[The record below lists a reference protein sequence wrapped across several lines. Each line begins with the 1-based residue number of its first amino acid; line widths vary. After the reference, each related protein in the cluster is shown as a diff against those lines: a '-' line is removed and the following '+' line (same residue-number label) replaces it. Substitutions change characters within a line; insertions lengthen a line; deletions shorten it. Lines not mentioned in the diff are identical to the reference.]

1 MKEIIK
7 RCNESGLDESLVAE
21 IIKICELNFYDDS
34 TSQSKRT
41 TQINKLIDKFSK
53 ESFENQSQ

>member
-1 MKEIIK
+1 MEEIIE
-7 RCNESGLDESLVAE
+7 RCNELSLDESLIKE

-41 TQINKLIDKFSK
+41 TQINKLIDNFSK
-53 ESFENQSQ
+53 ETFENQSQ